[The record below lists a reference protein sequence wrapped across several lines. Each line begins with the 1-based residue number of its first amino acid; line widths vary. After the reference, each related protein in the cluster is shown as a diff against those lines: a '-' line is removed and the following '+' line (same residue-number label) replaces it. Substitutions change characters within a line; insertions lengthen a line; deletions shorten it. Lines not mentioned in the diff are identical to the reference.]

1 MRSKKYLLIKIA
13 LVLFLV
19 IYLTLIYTADHA
31 KNISMDAITS
41 SMETDSTITQLVKR
55 DRADLKH
62 FYQISDNDTEGFF
75 FYKAASPMSVDEILI
90 VKAANKSQA
99 NAFLESMESHLASQ
113 KNVFGGY
120 GTDQM
125 ALLGNAI
132 TETRGN
138 YAYYMCGADAAS
150 WRETFLSL
158 IS

>member
-1 MRSKKYLLIKIA
+1 MKSKKYLLIKIA

-19 IYLTLIYTADHA
+19 IYLTMIYTADHA
-31 KNISMDAITS
+31 KNISMDEITVSMEKNSAITA
-41 SMETDSTITQLVKR
+41 LLKR

-62 FYQISDNDTEGFF
+62 FYQISDNDTDGFF

-90 VKAANKSQA
+90 VKAENKSQA
-99 NAFLESMESHLASQ
+99 NAFLENMEAHLASQ

-138 YAYYMCGADAAS
+138 YAYYICGADAAS
-150 WRETFLSL
+150 WRDTFLSL